1 MGDPADD
8 PKGGSGHEASDPE
21 IGSLTEEENVSS
33 TYYFNADVLQDMK
46 EHMSS
51 PQTRNRE
58 DKKSRQVRF
67 VVVFLDKL
75 FLEEKC

>member
-1 MGDPADD
+1 MMGDSTTD
-8 PKGGSGHEASDPE
+8 PKYGSAGQDTGEPE
-21 IGSLTEEENVSS
+21 PESISLTEEDNVSS

-58 DKKSRQVRF
+58 DKKSRQVSN
-67 VVVFLDKL
+67 VV
-75 FLEEKC
+75 